1 MIGAMHWRRPGAA
14 RDEAN
19 HDMIDAA
26 TFHEMLDSVLRLINA
41 EIVSP
46 WFYLQVGLILLA
58 TVLAT
63 AAASAVMAHGAS
75 TTAATWPSALRRV
88 MRGLRLSAGTIV
100 FALTVIAERAVMIA
114 LAPPHHTYM
123 LIVAARFAIAWLV
136 IRLVASLIRNDA
148 IVWVVSISA
157 WTVAALSIVGWLEPV
172 VEALDSVAVVIGG
185 IRLTPL
191 LVIKGTVFL
200 AVALW
205 VSGLAGKLLETQIE
219 SSHDLTPS
227 LQVLLV
233 KIVRLAVTVIAVLV
247 VMAGIGI
254 DISSLAIFT
263 GAIGVGL
270 GLGLQK
276 IVSNF
281 ISGIILLTDKSV
293 KPGDLITIGDF
304 FGRVATMKTRYIS
317 VAAGDG
323 REFLIPNEDLVT
335 QKVVNWTYTDRNT
348 LVKVAF
354 GTTYDADPRHVC
366 NLAAEVAAAT
376 PRVMK
381 EKPPG
386 CLLTEFGDNGMKF
399 ALTFWVADLGAGTD
413 NAKSEV
419 LTALWDTFRREG
431 IRIPAPA
438 RDIRLVDARGGG
450 DDPLR
455 LG

>member
-1 MIGAMHWRRPGAA
+1 
-14 RDEAN
+14 
-19 HDMIDAA
+19 MIDAA
-26 TFHEMLDSVLRLINA
+26 TFHEMLDAVLRPIDA
-41 EIVSP
+41 EIASP
-46 WFYLQVGLILLA
+46 WFYLQVGLILAAALIA
-58 TVLAT
+58 M
-63 AAASAVMAHGAS
+63 AAASVVKARGDRS
-75 TTAATWPSALRRV
+75 TGTTWPAPLRRL
-88 MRGLRLSAGTIV
+88 MRALTLSAGTIV
-100 FALTVIAERAVMIA
+100 FALVAIAERAAMIA
-114 LAPPHHTYM
+114 LAPPHHTY
-123 LIVAARFAIAWLV
+123 LLAIAARFAIAWLV
-136 IRLVASLIRNDA
+136 IRVVASLIRNETV
-148 IVWVVSISA
+148 VWAVSISA
-157 WTVAALSIVGWLEPV
+157 FAVAALSIVGWLDPV
-172 VEALDSVAVVIGG
+172 LDALDSVAVVIGG

-191 LVIKGTVFL
+191 LVIKASVFL

-205 VSGLAGKLLETQIE
+205 LSGLASRLLETQIE
-219 SSHDLTPS
+219 SASDLTPS
-227 LQVLLV
+227 LQVLLI
-233 KIVRLAVTVIAVLV
+233 KIARLALTVVAVMI
-247 VMAGIGI
+247 VMAAVGI

-304 FGRVATMKTRYIS
+304 FGRVSTMKTRYIS

-335 QKVVNWTYTDRNT
+335 QKVVNWTYFDRNT
-348 LVKVAF
+348 LVKINF

-366 NLAAEVAAAT
+366 KLAIDIAAAT
-376 PRVMK
+376 PRVMA
-381 EKPPG
+381 EKPPA

-413 NAKSEV
+413 NVKSEL

-438 RDIRLVDARGGG
+438 RDIRLVDARGG
-450 DDPLR
+450 DDLVPR
-455 LG
+455 S

>member
-1 MIGAMHWRRPGAA
+1 
-14 RDEAN
+14 
-19 HDMIDAA
+19 MIDAA
-26 TFHEMLDSVLRLINA
+26 TFHDVLDAALRPINA

-46 WFYLQVGLILLA
+46 WFYLQVGLIVVAALIA
-58 TVLAT
+58 M
-63 AAASAVMAHGAS
+63 AAASVVKARGGA
-75 TTAATWPSALRRV
+75 TAGATWPSSLRRL
-88 MRGLRLSAGTIV
+88 LRALTLSTGTLV
-100 FALTVIAERAVMIA
+100 FALITIATRAAMIA
-114 LAPPHHTYM
+114 LAPPHHTY
-123 LIVAARFAIAWLV
+123 LLVTAARFALAWLV
-136 IRLVASLIRNDA
+136 IRLVASLIRNDT

-157 WTVAALSIVGWLEPV
+157 WTVAALSIVGWLDGV

-191 LVIKGTVFL
+191 LVIKACVFL

-205 VSGLAGKLLETQIE
+205 ASGLASRLLETRIE
-219 SSHDLTPS
+219 SSRDLTPS
-227 LQVLLV
+227 LQVLLI
-233 KIVRLAVTVIAVLV
+233 KMVRLALTVVAIMI
-247 VMAGIGI
+247 VMAGVGI

-304 FGRVATMKTRYIS
+304 FGRVSTMKTRYIS

-335 QKVVNWTYTDRNT
+335 QKVVNWTYFDRNT
-348 LVKVAF
+348 LVKINF

-366 NLAAEVAAAT
+366 KLAVEIAAAT
-376 PRVMK
+376 PRVMA
-381 EKPPG
+381 EKPPA
-386 CLLTEFGDNGMKF
+386 CLLGEFGDNGMKF

-413 NAKSEV
+413 NVKSEV

-438 RDIRLVDARGGG
+438 RDIRLVDARGGIELAERTG
-450 DDPLR
+450 GADR
-455 LG
+455 G